1 MRRARR
7 GTMFSILGAG
17 GAIGNELVKE
27 LAPRNEAI
35 RLVSR
40 NPTLIPGAAEAIAA
54 DLSNRDDTLKVVSG
68 SRIVFLVIGL
78 RYEIKVWRGLFAASP
93 RKDIRAARTCRGSR
107 A

>member
-1 MRRARR
+1 
-7 GTMFSILGAG
+7 MFTILGAG

-27 LAPRNEAI
+27 LTPRNEAI

-78 RYEIKVWRGLFAASP
+78 RYEIKVCHDS
-93 RKDIRAARTCRGSR
+93 
-107 A
+107 